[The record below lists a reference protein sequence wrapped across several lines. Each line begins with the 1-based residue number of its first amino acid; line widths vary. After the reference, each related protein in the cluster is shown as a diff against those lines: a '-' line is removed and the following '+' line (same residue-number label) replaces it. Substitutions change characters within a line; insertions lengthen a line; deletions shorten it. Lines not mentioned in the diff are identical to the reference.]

1 MSTNQS
7 SFHQWTIGSTFYSM
21 LALTE
26 IFGTSGTARVV
37 DLFLNGNS
45 ALTPGYVIYEDGNP
59 ARVVLMNYVTDASGG
74 SNYTAYVSVGGNS
87 TGQGNATPGSV
98 QVKYMLAASA
108 MDKFGITWAGQVR
121 RVGFALG
128 EVKMLIVVV

>member
-37 DLFLNGNS
+37 DLYLNSNS
-45 ALTPGYVIYEDGNP
+45 ALTPGYVIYENENP
-59 ARVVLMNYVTDASGG
+59 ARVVLMNYVTDSSGAM
-74 SNYTAYVSVGGNS
+74 NYTAYVSVGGNS
-87 TGQGNATPGSV
+87 TGQGNATPESV

-108 MDKFGITWAGQVR
+108 TDKFGITWAGQVS
-121 RVGFALG
+121 
-128 EVKMLIVVV
+128 